1 MLYLLFFFFN
11 QKTAYEMRISDWSS
25 DVCSSDL
32 FERGAHFADALF
44 VTLRELG
51 QPLAQGVG
59 EALLQ
64 VGALAARLARVFG
77 QRFAQHVQ
85 ALVGAGAEFG
95 QARAEAFDALRL
107 RAGQAVE
114 LLAQLAAAVA
124 LLLAPDRQSVVEGK
138 SVSVSVDLGGR
149 RLIKK
154 KKNTN

>member
-1 MLYLLFFFFN
+1 MQL
-11 QKTAYEMRISDWSS
+11 R
-25 DVCSSDL
+25 

-114 LLAQLAAAVA
+114 LRSEEHTSELKSLMRTSYAVFC
-124 LLLAPDRQSVVEGK
+124 L
-138 SVSVSVDLGGR
+138 
-149 RLIKK
+149 K
-154 KKNTN
+154 KKNT

>member
-1 MLYLLFFFFN
+1 
-11 QKTAYEMRISDWSS
+11 MRISDWSS
-25 DVCSSDL
+25 DVVL
-32 FERGAHFADALF
+32 FRS
-44 VTLRELG
+44 ELG

-124 LLLAPDRQSVVEGK
+124 LLLAQ
-138 SVSVSVDLGGR
+138 R
-149 RLIKK
+149 RLQREPGLAQQ
-154 KKNTN
+154 KNDQQDDRRTNGDQQEQQQLGIGHAASVRSEEHTSELPSLMRISY